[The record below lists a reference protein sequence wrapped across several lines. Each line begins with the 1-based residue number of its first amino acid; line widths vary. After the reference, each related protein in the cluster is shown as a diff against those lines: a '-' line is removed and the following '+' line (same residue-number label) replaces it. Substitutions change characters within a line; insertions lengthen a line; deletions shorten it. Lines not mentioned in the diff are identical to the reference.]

1 MPSLIRRALAAV
13 GAVLLLAGMLAVL
26 PASPA
31 DAGGAAP
38 ACAVI
43 DNGTVRLGVNPE
55 GHLNCG
61 DAGVEGG
68 FVYGITY
75 LPSGPTADGIS
86 PGCYCEGW
94 GAGDAVSLVQGG
106 ASESNAANF
115 AMEVESFTTDG
126 TNATSIVNIPDATTP
141 LLRVT
146 HEYTPS
152 ASPALYEVNV
162 TIENVSG
169 ATVTP
174 RYRRAMDWD
183 IPPTEFDEYV
193 TIQGSE
199 AAEDVIYSSDDGFAD
214 VNPFA
219 GPSFINFEGDAVD
232 NLNEVLPAG
241 GEGDSD
247 HGALFDF
254 EFDDLAAGDT
264 KEFTIFYGAAGSEDD
279 ADAALGAVGAE
290 MYSYGQ
296 PNVEGGPD
304 LGEPNTFIFAFEG
317 VGGLVQFPS
326 VQFSSPTYSVD
337 EDAGEAVITATLSG
351 ATSNPVAV
359 DYASAAGTATAGD
372 DYTDVSGTL
381 TIPAGETSA
390 TFSIPIEDDGVEE
403 PDETVD
409 LTLSA
414 PTNAFLGDP
423 SEAVLT
429 IVDVTPPPAP
439 PATPTPAAPTF
450 TG

>member
-1 MPSLIRRALAAV
+1 M
-13 GAVLLLAGMLAVL
+13 LLVATLAVL
-26 PASPA
+26 PATPA
-31 DAGGAAP
+31 DAGAP
-38 ACAVI
+38 PPECAVI

-61 DAGVEGG
+61 DPAVESG

-75 LPSGPTADGIS
+75 LPSGPTADALS
-86 PGCYCEGW
+86 PGCACEGW
-94 GAGDAVSLVQGG
+94 GAGDGVSLVQGG
-106 ASESNAANF
+106 VSESNPSNF
-115 AMEVESFTTDG
+115 LMEVESFTTDG

-141 LLRVT
+141 ILRIS

-162 TIENVSG
+162 TIENVSD

-183 IPPTEFDEYV
+183 IPPTEFAEYV
-193 TIQGSE
+193 TIQGS
-199 AAEDVIYSSDDGFAD
+199 AAATDVIYASDDGFAD
-214 VNPFA
+214 VDPFS
-219 GPSFINFEGDAVD
+219 GPAFINFEGDAVD
-232 NLNEVLPAG
+232 NFDEILTPG
-241 GEGDSD
+241 GSGDAD

-254 EFDDLAAGDT
+254 EFDDLAPDET
-264 KEFTIFYGAAGSEDD
+264 KEFTIFYGAAGTEDD

-290 MYSYGQ
+290 MFSYGQ
-296 PNVEGGPD
+296 PSSEGGPD

-317 VGGLVQFPS
+317 VGGVVQFPS
-326 VQFSSPTYSVD
+326 VQFSSATYSVD
-337 EDAGEAVITATLSG
+337 EDAGEAVITATLSA
-351 ATSNPVAV
+351 ATSNPVTV

-390 TFSIPIEDDGVEE
+390 TFSIPIVDDGVEE

-409 LTLSA
+409 LTLSS
-414 PTNAFLGDP
+414 PTNAFLADP
-423 SEAVLT
+423 YEAVLT

-439 PATPTPAAPTF
+439 PATPTPAEPTF